1 MPIDWWTPTI
11 APTNAAF
18 YTGTLL
24 PHSRNDLMF
33 GAYNDARLR
42 DLALSADGT
51 TVVNESILLTAPS
64 GILDVEMGL
73 DGFLWVTTA
82 STIYRVVAAPTI
94 AASFPLI
101 AFAGLPIVAMAA
113 VSTPNP
119 RFLPTSEPRRSRSLQ
134 KP

>member
-1 MPIDWWTPTI
+1 
-11 APTNAAF
+11 
-18 YTGTLL
+18 
-24 PHSRNDLMF
+24 
-33 GAYNDARLR
+33 
-42 DLALSADGT
+42 
-51 TVVNESILLTAPS
+51 VVNESILLTAPS

-113 VSTPNP
+113 VSTPSP
-119 RFLPTSEPRRSRSLQ
+119 RFLPTSEQRRSRSLQ